1 MGVRSGFRDD
11 DLIGILV
18 DDQIRVVGDHIIVS
32 PIVQVLRWWSIMT
45 RSRNTSCKRPANLHR
60 TAELIEWALT
70 I

>member
-32 PIVQVLRWWSIMT
+32 PIVQVL
-45 RSRNTSCKRPANLHR
+45 
-60 TAELIEWALT
+60 LIGGR
-70 I
+70 